1 MKLVKKYW
9 PSFLFLISFL
19 ILLSFVIVNKTLQID
34 TVIYNFIHTY
44 MINDK
49 STIFLKIITNC
60 GGVSAILVIAI
71 FLIVILKEK
80 KYKLGVLLNLLLIT
94 GMNQLL
100 KNIIRRPRPSTL
112 RLINETGYSFPSGHS
127 MVGLAFYGFLIYII
141 YKKVNNKYLRNISI
155 ILLSFLI
162 LLIGFSRI
170 YLGVHYFSDVLGG
183 FLFSLVY
190 LPFFIS
196 IFKVRSNN
204 EK

>member
-19 ILLSFVIVNKTLQID
+19 ILLSFVIVNENLQID

-49 STIFLKIITNC
+49 STIFLKIITNF

-71 FLIVILKEK
+71 FLTVILKEK

-100 KNIIRRPRPSTL
+100 KNIIRRPRPTTL

-196 IFKVRSNN
+196 IFKVGSNN

>member
-1 MKLVKKYW
+1 MQLVKKYW

-19 ILLSFVIVNKTLQID
+19 ILLSFVIVNENLQID
-34 TVIYNFIHTY
+34 TVIYNFIYTY

-49 STIFLKIITNC
+49 STIFLKIITNF

-71 FLIVILKEK
+71 FLTVILKEK

-100 KNIIRRPRPSTL
+100 KNIIRRPRPTTL